1 MGEGWISGFVAAP
14 WAPAAAAYIFGIA
27 TGWLIWSGRR
37 AKDAA
42 QADETAET
50 AAQLAS
56 EKPEPEKREPIIAK
70 AKGEEIKNGGDPCP
84 AVMKL
89 GAVESEIRS
98 ARELLDES
106 EEEAKAFS
114 QDLSTLDSAIKRA
127 NGRLK
132 LILRAVR
139 RAASDR

>member
-1 MGEGWISGFVAAP
+1 MDEGWISGFVAAP

-27 TGWLIWSGRR
+27 TGWLIWSGQR
-37 AKDAA
+37 ANGAA
-42 QADETAET
+42 SAENPAAVETAD
-50 AAQLAS
+50 LADA
-56 EKPEPEKREPIIAK
+56 PKREPIISK
-70 AKGEEIKNGGDPCP
+70 AEGDEIKNGGDPCP
-84 AVMKL
+84 AAMKI

-98 ARELLDES
+98 ARELLNET
-106 EEEAKAFS
+106 EEEARAFS

-139 RAASDR
+139 RATSDR

>member
-1 MGEGWISGFVAAP
+1 MGDGWISGIVAAP
-14 WAPAAAAYIFGIA
+14 WAPAAAAYVFGII

-42 QADETAET
+42 TAD
-50 AAQLAS
+50 S
-56 EKPEPEKREPIIAK
+56 EALPAGNAPKEPRAPIIAK
-70 AKGEEIKNGGDPCP
+70 AEGEEIKNGGDPCP

-106 EEEAKAFS
+106 EEEARAFS
-114 QDLSTLDSAIKRA
+114 QELSTLDSAIRRA

-139 RAASDR
+139 RATSDR

>member
-37 AKDAA
+37 AKDGAL
-42 QADETAET
+42 ADGAVEAET
-50 AAQLAS
+50 AGQAS
-56 EKPEPEKREPIIAK
+56 SDKPEKREPIIAK

-98 ARELLDES
+98 ARELLHES

-114 QDLSTLDSAIKRA
+114 QDLSMLDSAIKRA